1 MLINLF
7 VLAIEILTVMIVLKA
22 GFLFPVLES
31 IDFPFYDFC
40 WTVVE
45 RMTGSSLKP
54 ASASSVASGWLEGTV
69 TLLLYLCLFPLVC
82 KCTEQMFYLGKH
94 LRISA
99 AERLFTQVMHVL
111 TNLFVTALAVGLA
124 QTFILK
130 KIYSLLSGVPAL
142 KTLLSIGLILAM
154 LVILFFVIHTGI
166 LMFFLWVLVRVL
178 ISSSV
183 KFLAIEIFLMYVYYF
198 LNIPGIFEQT
208 GSIIIMIIGILCC
221 LGAVCGS
228 VVVDNR
234 IDDRLERGHLFG
246 YY

>member
-82 KCTEQMFYLGKH
+82 KCTEQMFYIGKH

-154 LVILFFVIHTGI
+154 LVILFF
-166 LMFFLWVLVRVL
+166 

>member
-82 KCTEQMFYLGKH
+82 KCTEQMFYILIC
-94 LRISA
+94 LRKECCGIDIMEIVSDMTDG
-99 AERLFTQVMHVL
+99 RV
-111 TNLFVTALAVGLA
+111 
-124 QTFILK
+124 
-130 KIYSLLSGVPAL
+130 
-142 KTLLSIGLILAM
+142 TLLC
-154 LVILFFVIHTGI
+154 
-166 LMFFLWVLVRVL
+166 W
-178 ISSSV
+178 
-183 KFLAIEIFLMYVYYF
+183 
-198 LNIPGIFEQT
+198 
-208 GSIIIMIIGILCC
+208 
-221 LGAVCGS
+221 
-228 VVVDNR
+228 
-234 IDDRLERGHLFG
+234 
-246 YY
+246 